1 MSANFDSIDDARLIN
16 AVKDNPVVFD
26 RKHVYYS
33 SMSRK
38 EIAWRSIATICDS
51 TGTFQCC
58 TKEAIGRHVLK
69 ITNKTTV

>member
-38 EIAWRSIATICDS
+38 EIAWRTIATICDS
-51 TGTFQCC
+51 TGMFQYF
-58 TKEAIGRHVLK
+58 TKEV
-69 ITNKTTV
+69 TCNN

>member
-1 MSANFDSIDDARLIN
+1 MSAHSDSIDDARLIN
-16 AVKDNPVVFD
+16 AVKENPVVFD

-51 TGTFQCC
+51 TGTFQYCR
-58 TKEAIGRHVLK
+58 KEAIGHHTLE
-69 ITNKTTV
+69 ITNKITV